1 MTSMKKN
8 ILNIG
13 LNKSVLYSALVA
25 ALGASPMTASAY
37 SFTDSSGNVE
47 FSIGGYA
54 KLSAIYSDTDSGSI
68 PGGAGGTGRTF
79 YLPSNIPVGP
89 DDSKKVLDLTARES
103 RINFKAK
110 TTTDGH
116 KLGMVLEM
124 DFLTTG
130 EGNEVVSNSYAPR
143 MRHFFFTYD
152 NWLFGQ
158 TWSTFMDTAALPDS
172 VDFLGASDSTVFI
185 RQPQVRYTTGG
196 FQIALENPET
206 YTTEDGG
213 APTTIVTDDNTLPDI
228 AANYKFSG
236 NWGHMKLNGLF
247 RQLKIDNG
255 THDTDD
261 TVFAAGIS
269 GKIKVGSSDDIRFA
283 VNSGDGM
290 GRYTGL
296 GLTYDA
302 IIDTATGKFETIK
315 STTAFLAYRHAWS
328 AKTRSSLIYSTA
340 DMDNPA
346 IADGETSK
354 SASSV
359 QINVMH
365 SPIKQVTYGLMYL
378 TATRETE
385 NGEDGDLNRIQATAK
400 YDF

>member
-1 MTSMKKN
+1 MTSIKKKTFN
-8 ILNIG
+8 SG
-13 LNKSVLYSALVA
+13 LIKSATFSAIAAVLGTIPV
-25 ALGASPMTASAY
+25 TASAY
-37 SFTDSSGNVE
+37 NFSDSTGKIDFT
-47 FSIGGYA
+47 IGGYA
-54 KLSAIYSDTDSGSI
+54 KLSAIYSDTDSGAI
-68 PGGAGGTGRTF
+68 AGGSGGIGRTF
-79 YLPSNIPVGP
+79 YVPSTIPVGTAQG
-89 DDSKKVLDLTARES
+89 KKVLDLNARES

-110 TTTDGH
+110 TTNDGH

-124 DFLTTG
+124 DFLTTT

-143 MRHFFFTYD
+143 LRHFFFTYD

-158 TWSTFMDTAALPDS
+158 TWSTFMDTGALPDS

-185 RQPQVRYTTGG
+185 RQSQVRYTAGG

-206 YTTEDGG
+206 FTTEDG
-213 APTTIVTDDNTLPDI
+213 APATIVTDDNSVPDI
-228 AANYKFSG
+228 AANYKISG
-236 NWGHMKLNGLF
+236 DWGHVKLNGLV

-269 GKIKVGSSDDIRFA
+269 GKIKVGSSDDFRFA

-302 IIDTATGKFETIK
+302 IIDTGTGEFETIE
-315 STTAFLAYRHAWS
+315 STTAFAAYRHAWS
-328 AKTRSSLIYSTA
+328 SKTRSSLIYSTA
-340 DMDNPA
+340 DMDNPT
-346 IADGETSK
+346 IADGAINK

-359 QINVMH
+359 QLNVMH
-365 SPIKQVTYGLMYL
+365 SPVKKVTFGLMYL
-378 TATRETE
+378 VGTRETE
-385 NGEDGDLNRIQATAK
+385 NGDEGDLNRIQATAK

>member
-1 MTSMKKN
+1 MTSINKFIYN
-8 ILNIG
+8 NG
-13 LNKSVLYSALVA
+13 LIKSAAYLSFTAMLV
-25 ALGASPMTASAY
+25 ASPMAVSAY
-37 SFTDSSGNVE
+37 NFTDSSGDVE

-68 PGGAGGTGRTF
+68 AGGSGGTGRTF
-79 YLPSNIPVGP
+79 YVPSTTPVGTGTG
-89 DDSKKVLDLTARES
+89 KKVLDLNARES

-110 TTTDGH
+110 TTNGGH

-124 DFLTTG
+124 DFLTTT

-143 MRHFFFTYD
+143 LRHFFFTFD

-158 TWSTFMDTAALPDS
+158 TWSTFMDTAALPDA

-185 RQPQVRYTTGG
+185 RQSQVRYTAGS

-206 YTTEDGG
+206 YTTEDG
-213 APTTIVTDDNTLPDI
+213 APATIVTDDNTVPDI
-228 AANYKFSG
+228 AANYKISG
-236 NWGHMKLNGLF
+236 DWGHMKLNGLF

-269 GKIKVGSSDDIRFA
+269 GKIKIGSADDLRFA
-283 VNSGDGM
+283 VNYGDGM

-302 IIDTATGKFETIK
+302 IINTGTGEFETIE
-315 STTAFLAYRHAWS
+315 STTAFVAYRHAWNG
-328 AKTRSSLIYSTA
+328 KTRSSLIYSMA
-340 DMDNPA
+340 EMDNPI
-346 IADGETSK
+346 IADGAINE
-354 SASSV
+354 SASSI

-365 SPIKQVTYGLMYL
+365 SPIKKVTFGLMYL
-378 TATRETE
+378 VGNRETQNADE
-385 NGEDGDLNRIQATAK
+385 GDLNRIQATAK

>member
-1 MTSMKKN
+1 MTSIMKKT
-8 ILNIG
+8 LKSG
-13 LNKSVLYSALVA
+13 LIKSALYSVYATMLA
-25 ALGASPMTASAY
+25 ANPMTASAY
-37 SFTDSSGNVE
+37 SFTDSSGNVD
-47 FSIGGYA
+47 FTIGGYA
-54 KLSAIYSDTDSGSI
+54 KLSAIYTDTDSGSI
-68 PGGAGGTGRTF
+68 AGGAGGTGRTF
-79 YLPSNIPVGP
+79 YLPSTIPVGSGT
-89 DDSKKVLDLTARES
+89 SKKVLDLNARES

-124 DFLTTG
+124 DFLTTT

-143 MRHFFFTYD
+143 LRHYFFTYD

-158 TWSTFMDTAALPDS
+158 TWSTFMDTGALPDA

-185 RQPQVRYTTGG
+185 RQSQVRYTAGG
-196 FQIALENPET
+196 LQIALENPET
-206 YTTEDGG
+206 FTIEDG
-213 APTTIVTDDNTLPDI
+213 TTTSLVTDDNALPDI
-228 AANYKFSG
+228 AANYKFAG
-236 NWGHMKLNGLF
+236 NWGHMKINGLV
-247 RQLKIDNG
+247 RQLKIDNS
-255 THDTDD
+255 TYDTDA

-269 GKIKVGSSDDIRFA
+269 GKVKVGSEDDIRFA
-283 VNSGDGM
+283 VNYGDGM

-302 IIDTATGKFETIK
+302 IIDTATGEFETIK
-315 STTAFLAYRHAWS
+315 STTAFLAYRHAWT

-346 IADGETSK
+346 IADGTINK

-359 QINVMH
+359 QINLMH

-378 TATRETE
+378 TGNRETE
-385 NGEDGDLNRIQATAK
+385 NGDDGDLNRIQATAK